1 MVGGALG
8 TARSVVGAAPLA
20 RCRASGLEK
29 GVTALRAILSVYDKS
44 SLVELARG
52 LAALGAELYSTGGT
66 MKALAETGVA
76 VRSISD
82 LTGFPEIL
90 DGRVKTLHP
99 KVYGGILAR
108 RELADHQ
115 AQLKAHAIAPI
126 DLVAVN
132 LYPFVSTVTRPGV
145 GLEEALENIDIGGP
159 TMLRAAAKNF
169 PDVLVLVD
177 PADYG
182 PVVAGLKAGA
192 IAPETRRRLAAK
204 AFAHVAA
211 YDAAVAAYLRGQG
224 EGFPEELSFG
234 LRKLQDLRYGEN
246 PHQRA
251 AFYAD
256 VSPGVLVRHS
266 VTWAR
271 QLQGKE
277 LSYNN
282 ILDLDS
288 ALGVVTEFEG
298 PTIAIVKHNNP
309 CGLATHERLAEAYR
323 RAFAGDPVSAFGGI
337 VACNTTL
344 DLETAEAM
352 APTFFEAVI
361 APDFAPAA
369 LERFKRKRDLRVL
382 ATGPAATPSANARY
396 LDVRRVRGGF
406 LVQTPDSYPDDG
418 IELKTATAR
427 APTSEEV
434 ADLRYAWKI
443 VKHIKSN
450 GIVLARDRALLG
462 MGAGQ
467 PNRVTSVKLAVERA
481 GVRARGSV
489 LASDAFFPFPDG
501 VEAAAAAGVT
511 AIIQPGGSIRDQEII
526 AAADKAGMAMVLTGV
541 RHFKH

>member
-1 MVGGALG
+1 M
-8 TARSVVGAAPLA
+8 
-20 RCRASGLEK
+20 
-29 GVTALRAILSVYDKS
+29 RAILSVYDKTG
-44 SLVELARG
+44 LVEFGLG
-52 LAALGAELYSTGGT
+52 LAALGVEIHSTGGT
-66 MKALAETGVA
+66 MKALAEAKVA

-99 KVYGGILAR
+99 KVHGGILAR
-108 RELADHQ
+108 RDLAAHQ

-126 DLVAVN
+126 DLIAVN
-132 LYPFVSTVTRPGV
+132 LYPFVSTVMKPGV
-145 GLEEALENIDIGGP
+145 SLDEGLENIDIGGP
-159 TMLRAAAKNF
+159 TMLRSAAKNF
-169 PDVLVLVD
+169 PHVLVLTD

-182 PVVAGLKAGA
+182 PILEELKAGA
-192 IAPETRRRLAAK
+192 VSQEMRRRLAAK
-204 AFAHVAA
+204 AFQHVSV
-211 YDAAVAAYLRGQG
+211 YDAAVAAYLRGQEG
-224 EGFPEELSFG
+224 GFPQELSFG

-246 PHQRA
+246 PHQQA

-256 VSPGVLVRHS
+256 VSPGVLVSHS
-266 VTWAR
+266 VTWAQ
-271 QLQGKE
+271 QLHGKE

-288 ALGVVTEFEG
+288 ALGAVWDFSG
-298 PTIAIVKHNNP
+298 ATICIVKHNNP
-309 CGLATHERLAEAYR
+309 CGLATHEQLSEAYK

-337 VACNTTL
+337 VACNVPV

-352 APTFFEAVI
+352 APTFYEAVI
-361 APDFAPAA
+361 APGFAPAA
-369 LERFKRKRDLRVL
+369 LERLKRKRDLRIL
-382 ATGPAATPSANARY
+382 ATGPAVAPSPNARY
-396 LDVRRVRGGF
+396 LDLRRVRGGF
-406 LVQTPDSYPDDG
+406 LVQTPDAYPDDG
-418 IELKTATAR
+418 IELKTGSQR
-427 APTSEEV
+427 APTPAEV

-450 GIVLARDRALLG
+450 AIVLARDRALLG

-467 PNRVTSVKLAVERA
+467 PNRVTSVRLAVERA
-481 GVRARGSV
+481 GERARGSV

-526 AAADKAGMAMVLTGV
+526 AAADKAGMAMVFTGV